1 MNAYICQA
9 THLGILLFES
19 NDDDNWDRSMQPI
32 YIKKEGTGMENN
44 LNAMMDHVWDGFYSG
59 QLRL

>member
-1 MNAYICQA
+1 
-9 THLGILLFES
+9 
-19 NDDDNWDRSMQPI
+19 MQPI